1 MDRIRKSLLFC
12 FFFEFMDPE
21 EDEILLA
28 AYRRFEQRGGNPI
41 FRAEFTPVGQNCSFR
56 QGVVQQR
63 KFRPT
68 ICQLGTPDEE
78 DMLGEA
84 ITEAI
89 IEGLRR
95 VVLNEGMNVNE
106 YNLLVALHSNSFYN
120 SV

>member
-1 MDRIRKSLLFC
+1 
-12 FFFEFMDPE
+12 MDPE
-21 EDEILLA
+21 EDEILLV
-28 AYRRFEQRGGNPI
+28 AYCRFEQRGGNPI
-41 FRAEFTPVGQNCSFR
+41 FRAEFTPVGQNHSFR

-95 VVLNEGMNVNE
+95 AVLNEDMNVNQGSE
-106 YNLLVALHSNSFYN
+106 LASNWSHM
-120 SV
+120 